1 MVFTMKLAQS
11 GKLKILVLAL
21 VLFQATPSHAF
32 IFRFLFGRPLF
43 GRRTLPARRPA
54 VLPPSSNVGFNG
66 NNVRINPNNLQEI
79 AGFSNLLKNGNSL
92 VERNAR
98 GEIRPLFIDGAG
110 NLRGAT
116 EVDTLRQAREFFL
129 TNGNQFNANQRNAVN
144 RFLARNGGISNGRFT
159 FDLKNIILPDGVP
172 PERALEAGLASLNYL
187 LNTIQTNVRL
197 KIPPSSIKA
206 DGTVDVDLN
215 QFLRGEALALLQ
227 LADPT
232 SACTGKFRLD
242 RVIAFA
248 MDPNNYYKFINA
260 PKTRAEVAAA
270 IGVNED
276 KTQTSGNKL
285 LVGTNRQGEF
295 ESGVTRNLR
304 VIEVQSSQRVPGSSC
319 YRSLDVIDRNAP
331 GGQSASRDVR
341 QTGINFTHDA
351 EEWLCLGRNGMMQ
364 GFLFNAKGDLLGRAP
379 AEIATG
385 ALGTVGPAISSVVAC
400 LDCHSNGF
408 IAGGPIKDGGGKTYT
423 DRFNDIPDT
432 STVFRNSFGQRLT
445 HKDFFTNNATYLQR
459 AQRDSQIFLE
469 AQRSTGSFFSV
480 DGRNAFP
487 LLPKYVRK
495 FDDPMKASDIARTL
509 GVSENEAKSIIPPG
523 EEAMDRNGFEAKF
536 CNLRTGSA
544 LDIDESRD
552 RELFRRELR
561 RNQPFSGG
569 SHLR

>member
-1 MVFTMKLAQS
+1 MKLSQS
-11 GKLKILVLAL
+11 GKLKILVVSL
-21 VLFQATPSHAF
+21 VFFQATPSHAF
-32 IFRFLFGRPLF
+32 IFRLLFGRPLF
-43 GRRTLPARRPA
+43 GRRVVPSNNRFASGRA
-54 VLPPSSNVGFNG
+54 VNNQNFFN
-66 NNVRINPNNLQEI
+66 NNFNNRIDGRNLEEI
-79 AGFSNLLKNGNSL
+79 AGFSNLLKNGNNL

-98 GEIRPLFIDGAG
+98 GEVRPLFIDGAG

-129 TNGNQFNANQRNAVN
+129 VNRDKFNANQRNTVD

-159 FDLKNIILPDGVP
+159 FDLKNIILPEGVP
-172 PERALEAGLASLNYL
+172 PERALEAALASLNYL

-197 KIPPSSIKA
+197 KIPPSSIKP
-206 DGTVDVDLN
+206 DGTVDMDLSP
-215 QFLRGEALALLQ
+215 FLRGEALGLLQ

-232 SACTGKFRLD
+232 SACTGKLRLD

-248 MDPNNYYKFINA
+248 MDPNNYYRFINA

-270 IGVNED
+270 IGVEED
-276 KTQTSGNKL
+276 KTRTSGNKL

-304 VIEVQSSQRVPGSSC
+304 VIEVQAAQRVPGSSC

-341 QTGINFTHDA
+341 QKGINFTHDA

-385 ALGTVGPAISSVVAC
+385 ALGTVGPAISAVTAC
-400 LDCHSNGF
+400 LDCHANGF
-408 IAGGPIKDGGGKTYT
+408 IAGGPIKDGGGKSYT
-423 DRFNDIPDT
+423 ERLNDIPDT
-432 STVFRNSFGQRLT
+432 DTVFRNSFGQRLR
-445 HKDFFTNNATYLQR
+445 HRDFFTNNATYVQR

-469 AQRSTGSFFSV
+469 AQRATGSFFST

-487 LLPKYVRK
+487 LLPKMVRK
-495 FDDPMKASDIARTL
+495 FDDPMKAADIARSL
-509 GVSENEAKSIIPPG
+509 GVSEGTAKAIIPPG
-523 EEAMDRNGFEAKF
+523 EEAIDRNQFESRF
-536 CNLRTGSA
+536 CNLRVGST
-544 LDIDESRD
+544 LDIDESKDRD
-552 RELFRRELR
+552 LFRRELR
-561 RNQPFSGG
+561 QNQPFSGRT
-569 SHLR
+569 HR